1 MCSVHK
7 NVVAISETTKQ
18 QVATLDIKSKEM
30 ACSKQQ
36 GNKFY
41 IGTFVDTL
49 FLFSYINSTNEF
61 HCLNE
66 LRTQDSILSIC
77 IMSSDYVILGQASG
91 YLELVSVNLGRELE
105 SVNYMRVHQS
115 GYINHVCGIGNGQ

>member
-18 QVATLDIKSKEM
+18 QAATLDIKSKEM

-36 GNKFY
+36 GNRFY

-49 FLFSYINSTNEF
+49 FLFSFINSTNEF

-66 LRTQDSILSIC
+66 LRTPDSILSIC

-91 YLELVSVNLGRELE
+91 YIQLASVNKDGEME
-105 SVNYMRVHQS
+105 SLNYMRIHQS
-115 GYINHVCGIGNGQ
+115 GYINHVCGVGNG